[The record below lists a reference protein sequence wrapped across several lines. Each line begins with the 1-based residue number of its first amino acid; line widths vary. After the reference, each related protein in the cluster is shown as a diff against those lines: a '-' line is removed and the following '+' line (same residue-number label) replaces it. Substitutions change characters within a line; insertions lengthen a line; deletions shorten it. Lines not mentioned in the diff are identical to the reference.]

1 VGVTTDA
8 VHGTTLA
15 VDILDN
21 AEALRESEARY
32 RAVIENVGE
41 GIGFVDPEE
50 QFTFANPA
58 AEGIFGVLPT
68 GLLGHSLRKFTTPEQ
83 FGVIREQTRQRRLNE
98 KSVYEI
104 EISRPDGEKR
114 SLLITAV
121 PQFDS
126 QGEFVGTFGVFRDI
140 TERKQAEE
148 ALWESEAKL
157 RAVFEMLPV
166 GVAIL
171 DAERKFSYMNPA
183 LESIVDMSGKSLFN
197 GDHKSRTYL
206 RPDGTPMP
214 AEEFASV
221 RALKEQRDVHNVETG
236 VVKEDGSVIWT
247 SVSAVPV
254 TFPDWKVVVVTTD
267 ITQRKRAEEALRQY
281 AKQLRVLTARLANAE
296 EGERRRLAQ
305 ELHDRVGQNLTA
317 LSINLDIVR
326 DLLSP
331 ELAVRIGPRLED
343 LLELVGETMEHI
355 RDVMAELRPPVLDD
369 YGLLASLRWYGQRF
383 AQRTGLAIA
392 TQGADPTPRLPLAT
406 EITLF
411 RIAQE
416 ALTNAARHAQAHQV
430 SVTLDAA
437 AGGVRLTIADDGIGF
452 DPELHT
458 QPNGRHAWG
467 LLTMSERAESTGGR
481 LVMDAA
487 PGRGTRVIVEV
498 GSGL

>member
-1 VGVTTDA
+1 MGVTTDA
-8 VHGTTLA
+8 VHGTTLT

-21 AEALRESEARY
+21 AEALREREARY

-98 KSVYEI
+98 KGLYEI

-114 SLLITAV
+114 SLLITTV

-140 TERKQAEE
+140 T
-148 ALWESEAKL
+148 
-157 RAVFEMLPV
+157 
-166 GVAIL
+166 
-171 DAERKFSYMNPA
+171 
-183 LESIVDMSGKSLFN
+183 
-197 GDHKSRTYL
+197 
-206 RPDGTPMP
+206 
-214 AEEFASV
+214 
-221 RALKEQRDVHNVETG
+221 
-236 VVKEDGSVIWT
+236 
-247 SVSAVPV
+247 
-254 TFPDWKVVVVTTD
+254 
-267 ITQRKRAEEALRQY
+267 QRKRAEETLRRY
-281 AKQLRVLTARLANAE
+281 AEQLRVLTARLANAE

-317 LSINLDIVR
+317 LSINLNIVR

-343 LLELVGETMEHI
+343 SLELVSETMEHI

-467 LLTMSERAESTGGR
+467 LLTMSERAESAGGR

-498 GSGL
+498 GSRL